1 VLPVKRVD
9 GYNTFWDG
17 WIYTLAE
24 TLPIVPMII
33 RARRTQFQL
42 AWVSIAAMVAL
53 HTTGDLVYTYHDQN
67 LNPIPSPAISDAL
80 YLAAYVAFAIG
91 VASLTQ
97 SSFGRLHVSLRLD
110 GLITGLTVAAVAVRL
125 WFGALLHTSGRP
137 LEIAVNLAYPGA
149 DVVLIVLLVA
159 GLAPNRYR
167 PNWPTLLLM
176 GGVAWW
182 VVGDVVYLNQLATNS
197 YVGGTPLDTTWLV
210 GLLLIGTAAVTNDRR
225 RTGGGRRQ
233 AGIPGGLALI
243 PVAAALVDLAVV
255 SASADDGASPT
266 ALWIGVASLALV
278 IIRMWMT
285 LREVRQ
291 SATNYLDA
299 RTDSLTGLANRR
311 AFQERLDAIL
321 DPSGPSQG
329 AGGVLLI
336 DIDGFKEVNDALGH
350 SLGDW

>member
-1 VLPVKRVD
+1 
-9 GYNTFWDG
+9 
-17 WIYTLAE
+17 
-24 TLPIVPMII
+24 
-33 RARRTQFQL
+33 
-42 AWVSIAAMVAL
+42 
-53 HTTGDLVYTYHDQN
+53 
-67 LNPIPSPAISDAL
+67 
-80 YLAAYVAFAIG
+80 
-91 VASLTQ
+91 
-97 SSFGRLHVSLRLD
+97 
-110 GLITGLTVAAVAVRL
+110 
-125 WFGALLHTSGRP
+125 
-137 LEIAVNLAYPGA
+137 
-149 DVVLIVLLVA
+149 
-159 GLAPNRYR
+159 
-167 PNWPTLLLM
+167 
-176 GGVAWW
+176 
-182 VVGDVVYLNQLATNS
+182 
-197 YVGGTPLDTTWLV
+197 VGGTPLDTTWLV